1 MTDIEGKGR
10 SYLAPDRL
18 DDPRLLGLIL
28 RLGLP
33 AVAGLSINAVHHT
46 INLYFVG
53 MLDGGSVAAVTAV
66 IPILMMC
73 AAVGEGLGVGCAAVI
88 GNALGARDLKRAH
101 ATASATALAAVVA
114 GLGMAVAVMFWRAE
128 LIRAF
133 GVSDAVAPLG
143 EAYLAIAALSVPLT
157 LLQILADFI
166 AISEGNTRFSMLT
179 LLCCFLLNI
188 VLDPLLMFTFGFG
201 LEGAAIATILS
212 QLVTLAVYAL
222 YFHRRTG
229 TVELSRQNAR
239 LRADVLKPVFSI
251 GIPVMV
257 TSMLGSASFA
267 LLFWAAGRYQG
278 DDGVAAAGI
287 AMRML
292 VLGMLPV
299 IGLSLGGQPVLS
311 FAWGGGDRE
320 RMRAA
325 TSILLVLASAYCL
338 AYGVA
343 VFALRDTVAA
353 FFTEDEAIRSL
364 ATEAIAAT
372 HVPFIFF
379 GLRQIL
385 VVLLQ
390 AQGRARLAAFVSVAQ
405 NGYFLLPLLML
416 LPFLFGFDGVLA
428 ALAAAPLLT
437 AVLSACILYSV
448 WRGLRSELA
457 VQETAASHP

>member
-1 MTDIEGKGR
+1 MTEMEKAKR
-10 SYLAPDRL
+10 SFLAPERL
-18 DDPRLLGLIL
+18 DDPKLLGLIL

-73 AAVGEGLGVGCAAVI
+73 AAVGEGLGVGCAAII
-88 GNALGARDLKRAH
+88 GNALGAGDLKRAH
-101 ATASATALAAVVA
+101 QTASATAIVAVIA
-114 GLGMAVAVMFWRAE
+114 GVIMAVAVVFWRAE

-133 GVSDAVAPLG
+133 GVSEAVAPLG
-143 EAYLAIAALSVPLT
+143 EAYLAVAALTVPLT

-201 LEGAAIATILS
+201 LAGAAIATILS
-212 QLVTLAVYAL
+212 QLVTLAVYGL

-229 TVELSRQNAR
+229 RVELSRQNAG
-239 LRADVLKPVFSI
+239 LRADVLKPIFSI

-278 DDGVAAAGI
+278 DNGVAAAGI
-287 AMRML
+287 AMRVL
-292 VLGMLPV
+292 TLGMLPV

-320 RMRAA
+320 RVRAA
-325 TSILLVLASAYCL
+325 ASILLVLGSAYCL
-338 AYGVA
+338 AYGIA
-343 VFALRDTVAA
+343 VFVLRDQVAA
-353 FFTEDEAIRSL
+353 FFTADETIRDL
-364 ATEAIAAT
+364 AADVIAAT
-372 HVPFIFF
+372 HVPFVFF

-405 NGYFLLPLLML
+405 NGYFLLPLLIL
-416 LPFLFGFDGVLA
+416 LPLLFGFEGVLV

-437 AVLSACILYSV
+437 AALATCILLSV

-457 VQETAASHP
+457 VRETVASRP